1 VYLPL
6 KSLVLSSLLIVSES
20 STRLYGPA
28 IMSNLFSQDFLER
41 AAVSQ
46 HLSRTEKN
54 MLKLVY
60 GEDLSYEQINDRY
73 GISKSTA
80 HGQMRRVYE
89 KFGIEGEGKG
99 KFEKLKFFLLELKD
113 RQLKPHVTN
122 AEHSANQMGAG
133 STIPTQ
139 NPLASIFSR
148 LSSLEEKFVQMSTLQ
163 ETILEIPWQSG
174 NSVREDIE
182 CIYEILQKGE
192 ISPQAVL
199 QNFPI
204 FVKDLS
210 VLVSYSEKDL
220 ALRLLDVLIEMLK
233 DSDAVSNSTMVP
245 NSSKEPG

>member
-1 VYLPL
+1 
-6 KSLVLSSLLIVSES
+6 
-20 STRLYGPA
+20 
-28 IMSNLFSQDFLER
+28 
-41 AAVSQ
+41 
-46 HLSRTEKN
+46 
-54 MLKLVY
+54 
-60 GEDLSYEQINDRY
+60 
-73 GISKSTA
+73 
-80 HGQMRRVYE
+80 MRRVYE